1 MGYKWKPSKSQ
12 AKEFAQKMNNDS
24 EFADAWRERKAQKA
38 EKNRAKSEFDYH
50 TAGGEYIPTEHQ
62 RWEALKFL
70 CGDFMDENALT
81 DLQKNACEMVV
92 SCYDMGIK
100 VHHDQIHIVNELT
113 RNSGFNLIKT
123 KTKFNLTK

>member
-1 MGYKWKPSKSQ
+1 
-12 AKEFAQKMNNDS
+12 
-24 EFADAWRERKAQKA
+24 
-38 EKNRAKSEFDYH
+38 
-50 TAGGEYIPTEHQ
+50 
-62 RWEALKFL
+62 
-70 CGDFMDENALT
+70 MDENALT